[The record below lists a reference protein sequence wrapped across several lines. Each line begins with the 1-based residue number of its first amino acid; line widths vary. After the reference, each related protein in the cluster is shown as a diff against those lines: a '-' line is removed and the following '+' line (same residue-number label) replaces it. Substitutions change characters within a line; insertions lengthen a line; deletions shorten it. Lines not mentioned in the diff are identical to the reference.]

1 MSTRPQRRRCAIY
14 TRKSSEEGLDQVF
27 NSLDAQR
34 EACEAYIR
42 SQRHEGWQLLAT
54 HYDDGGFSGGTLE
67 RPALQRLLAEIER
80 GAVDTVVVYKV
91 DRLTRALSDFA
102 RLVEIF
108 DRREVSFVSVTQAF
122 NTTSSMGR
130 LTLNV
135 LLSFAQFER
144 EVTGERIRDKFA
156 ASRAKGLW
164 MGGFVPL
171 GYDLK
176 ERQLIVND
184 GEAATVRHIFERYC
198 VLRCVRLLK
207 SELDAAGIRSKRRV
221 SASGRVSGGVAFSRG
236 ALYALLQNRL
246 YLGDAVHKGKAYPGQ
261 HAAILD
267 SALWDRT
274 QATLKDNRVAQK
286 NGSRTKEPSLLAGL
300 LFDAA
305 GGRMTPV
312 HTQRRGRRYRYYVAS
327 GPTPLRLPAHEL
339 EVLVLERLAPML
351 GNSASANQLPT
362 QAHSEADGAEAGAGN
377 IDAARPGSAA
387 TDRSTL
393 LKVVQRITVAQDR
406 LLIRLD
412 EHSNMAGSLC
422 DAADETGSGEA
433 SLHLDPLQL
442 TVPYRVQCCRGEIR
456 LLSADGREAFVRSPN
471 HTLVKAVAR
480 GFAWRHRIVEEGLL
494 IGDVAKQVGCTD
506 RYVSQMLRLGF
517 LAPDIV
523 RAILEG
529 REPVDLTL
537 DRVADGIPFSWAE
550 QRQRFG
556 FARV

>member
-1 MSTRPQRRRCAIY
+1 MSPRPQRRRCAIY
-14 TRKSSEEGLDQVF
+14 TRKSSAEGLDQAF

-54 HYDDGGFSGGTLE
+54 RYDDGGFSGGTLE

-108 DRREVSFVSVTQAF
+108 DRQNVSFVSVTQAF

-176 ERQLIVND
+176 ERQLIVNEE
-184 GEAATVRHIFERYC
+184 EAAAVRHIFERYC

-207 SELDAAGIRSKRRV
+207 SELDAAGIRSKRRG
-221 SASGRVSGGVAFSRG
+221 SASGRMSGGTAFSRG

-246 YLGDAVHKGKAYPGQ
+246 YLGEAVHKGKAYPGQ
-261 HAAILD
+261 HAAILE
-267 SALWDRT
+267 SALWDRA

-286 NGSRTKEPSLLAGL
+286 HGLRAKEPSLLAGL

-305 GGRMTPV
+305 GRRMTPV

-327 GPTPLRLPAHEL
+327 GSTPLRLPAHEL
-339 EVLVLERLAPML
+339 EALVLERLAPIL
-351 GNSASANQLPT
+351 TISASANQSPT
-362 QAHSEADGAEAGAGN
+362 QIDRGADGAEAGAGH
-377 IDAARPGSAA
+377 IDAARSGSAA
-387 TDRSTL
+387 IHRSAL
-393 LKVVQRITVAQDR
+393 LKLVQRITVEQDR

-412 EHSNMAGSLC
+412 EHGNTAGSHC
-422 DAADETGSGEA
+422 DAADETGSDEA
-433 SLHLDPLQL
+433 SLSLDPLQL
-442 TVPYRVQCCRGEIR
+442 TVPYRVQSCRGEIR
-456 LLSADGREAFVRSPN
+456 LLSADGGEPSVRSPN
-471 HTLVKAVAR
+471 HALVKAVAR
-480 GFAWRHRIVEEGLL
+480 GFAWRRKIVDERLL
-494 IGDVAKQVGCTD
+494 IGNIAKQVGCAD

-523 RAILEG
+523 CAILEG

-537 DRVADGIPFSWAE
+537 DRLAEGVPFSWAE
-550 QRQRFG
+550 QRQRYG
-556 FARV
+556 FAGA

>member
-1 MSTRPQRRRCAIY
+1 MSPRPVRRRCAIY
-14 TRKSSEEGLDQVF
+14 TRKSSEEGLEQAF

-42 SQRHEGWQLLAT
+42 SQRHEGWQLLT
-54 HYDDGGFSGGTLE
+54 TRYDDGGVSGGTLE
-67 RPALQRLLAEIER
+67 RPALQQLLADIER
-80 GAVDTVVVYKV
+80 GTVQTVVVYKV

-108 DRREVSFVSVTQAF
+108 DRRGVSFVSVTQQF

-135 LLSFAQFER
+135 LFSFAQFER

-198 VLRCVRLLK
+198 ALRCVRLLK
-207 SELDAAGIRSKRRV
+207 SELDVAGIRSKRRV
-221 SASGRVSGGVAFSRG
+221 SASGRMSGGEVFSRG

-246 YLGDAVHKGKAYPGQ
+246 YLGEAVHKGKAHPGQ

-267 SALWDRT
+267 PVLWDRA
-274 QATLKDNRVAQK
+274 QVTLKDNRVAQK
-286 NGSRTKEPSLLAGL
+286 NGARAKEPSLLAGL

-305 GGRMTPV
+305 GSRITPV

-327 GPTPLRLPAHEL
+327 GSTPLRLPAHEL
-339 EVLVLERLAPML
+339 ETLVLERLSPIL
-351 GNSASANQLPT
+351 DNSASAHQSPT
-362 QAHSEADGAEAGAGN
+362 QGAEADGAEARTDHIN
-377 IDAARPGSAA
+377 ARWSGSAA
-387 TDRSTL
+387 TDRFTL

-406 LLIRLD
+406 LLIRLN
-412 EHSNMAGSLC
+412 EHSNKTGSQC
-422 DAADETGSGEA
+422 DAADKTGSDEAA

-442 TVPYRVQCCRGEIR
+442 TVRYRVKSCRGEIR
-456 LLSADGREAFVRSPN
+456 LLSADGGEPSVRSPN
-471 HTLVKAVAR
+471 HALVKALAR
-480 GFAWRHRIVEEGLL
+480 GFAWRRRIVDEGLL

-523 RAILEG
+523 CAILKG
-529 REPVDLTL
+529 CEPVDLTL
-537 DRVADGIPFSWAE
+537 DRLAEGIPVSWAE

-556 FARV
+556 FLRT